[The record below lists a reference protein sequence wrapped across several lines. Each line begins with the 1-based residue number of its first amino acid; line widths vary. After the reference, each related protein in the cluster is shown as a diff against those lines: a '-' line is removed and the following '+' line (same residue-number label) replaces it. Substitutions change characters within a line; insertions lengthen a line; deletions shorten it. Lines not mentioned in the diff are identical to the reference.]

1 MNALPSSLSAVVNA
15 EPIIALDAIERS
27 FGLVQALR
35 GITLSLRPGRA
46 LALVGESG
54 CGKTTCARIIAR
66 LDKPTGG
73 RLFFRGQELT
83 ARGEAGAERS
93 YRREVQ
99 MVFQDPFSS
108 LNPAFTVSHHLA
120 RPLQLHRQSG
130 VKADL
135 AQEITRLLAS
145 VGLEPE
151 VTRQKFPH
159 ELSGGQRQR
168 VNIARAL
175 AVAPSVLVADEPTS
189 MLDVSI
195 RKDILD
201 LLARVKREND
211 LAMLYITHDIA
222 TAAHVAEEIVVMFAG
237 QMVEWGDTDAVLS
250 DPRHPYTRLLLSAVP
265 DGSRPFVT
273 GGSARFLEQAEKVR
287 SLSRPESADIEQ
299 VGPNHF
305 IRALGVSNARLP
317 KS

>member
-1 MNALPSSLSAVVNA
+1 MKA
-15 EPIIALDAIERS
+15 EPNPVTAEAVIRLEDIKRDFGAVRALKGVS
-27 FGLVQALR
+27 F
-35 GITLSLRPGRA
+35 SLFPGRA

-83 ARGEAGAERS
+83 ARGETGDGHR

-120 RPLQLHRQSG
+120 RPLQLHRPAG
-130 VKADL
+130 ARTEL
-135 AQEITRLLAS
+135 AEEIARLLAS
-145 VGLEPE
+145 VGLDPD
-151 VTRQKFPH
+151 VTRRKFPH

-237 QMVEWGDTDAVLS
+237 QMVEWGDTERVLS
-250 DPRHPYTRLLLSAVP
+250 HPSHPYTRLLLSAVP

-287 SLSRPESADIEQ
+287 ALSRPESTVIEQ

-305 IRALGVSNARLP
+305 IRAPGVSNAGMH

>member
-1 MNALPSSLSAVVNA
+1 MKAEANPVVAEAVIRL
-15 EPIIALDAIERS
+15 EGIERNFGAVRALKGVS
-27 FGLVQALR
+27 F
-35 GITLSLRPGRA
+35 SLFPGRA

-66 LDKPTGG
+66 LDGPTDG

-83 ARGEAGAERS
+83 ARGQAGAEHR

-120 RPLQLHRQSG
+120 RPLQLHRPSG
-130 VKADL
+130 AKADL
-135 AQEITRLLAS
+135 AEEITRLLAS
-145 VGLEPE
+145 VGLEPD

-237 QMVEWGDTDAVLS
+237 QMVEWGDTERVLS

-287 SLSRPESADIEQ
+287 SLSRPESAVIEQ

-305 IRALGVSNARLP
+305 IRALGVSNAEMP

>member
-1 MNALPSSLSAVVNA
+1 MRAETKPVVAEAVIRLEEIQRNFGPVHALKGVSFSL
-15 EPIIALDAIERS
+15 
-27 FGLVQALR
+27 F
-35 GITLSLRPGRA
+35 PGRA

-66 LDKPTGG
+66 LDRATGG
-73 RLFFRGQELT
+73 KLFFRGREMS
-83 ARGEAGAERS
+83 ARGTAQDEHL

-130 VKADL
+130 SKAEL
-135 AQEITRLLAS
+135 AEEIARVLAS
-145 VGLEPE
+145 VGLEPDLT
-151 VTRQKFPH
+151 TRKFPH

-201 LLARVKREND
+201 LLAKVKRENE

-237 QMVEWGDTDAVLS
+237 QMVEWGDTATVLS

-287 SLSRPESADIEQ
+287 SLSRPESAVIEQ

-305 IRALGVSNARLP
+305 IRALGVS
-317 KS
+317 S

>member
-1 MNALPSSLSAVVNA
+1 MKAEANPVITEAVIRLEDIKRDFGAVRALKGVSFSL
-15 EPIIALDAIERS
+15 
-27 FGLVQALR
+27 F
-35 GITLSLRPGRA
+35 PGRA

-83 ARGEAGAERS
+83 ARGETEDEHR

-120 RPLQLHRQSG
+120 RPLQLHRPSG
-130 VKADL
+130 ARADL
-135 AQEITRLLAS
+135 AEEIGRLLAS
-145 VGLEPE
+145 VGLEPD

-237 QMVEWGDTDAVLS
+237 QMVEWGDTEKVLS
-250 DPRHPYTRLLLSAVP
+250 DPSHPYTRLLLSAVP

-273 GGSARFLEQAEKVR
+273 GGSARFLEQAERVR
-287 SLSRPESADIEQ
+287 ALSRPESTVIEQ

-305 IRALGVSNARLP
+305 IRALGVSNAGML

>member
-1 MNALPSSLSAVVNA
+1 MKPHIQAVTA
-15 EPIIALDAIERS
+15 EPVVRLEDVQRHFGSVLALKSVS
-27 FGLVQALR
+27 F
-35 GITLSLRPGRA
+35 SLFAGKA

-66 LDKPTGG
+66 LDKPTAGKI
-73 RLFFRGQELT
+73 LVRGQDRS
-83 ARGEAGAERS
+83 ARGSGKEERM
-93 YRREVQ
+93 YRKDVQ

-108 LNPAFTVSHHLA
+108 LNPAFTINHHLA
-120 RPLQLHRQSG
+120 RPLQLHG
-130 VKADL
+130 GDKPKAERD
-135 AQEITRLLAS
+135 EDISRLLVS
-145 VGLEPE
+145 VGLDPTL
-151 VTRQKFPH
+151 TRQKFPH

-237 QMVEWGDTDAVLS
+237 QMVEWGNTETVLS
-250 DPRHPYTRLLLSAVP
+250 APKHPYTQLLLSAVP
-265 DGSRPFVT
+265 HGGRRFVT
-273 GGSARFLEQAEKVR
+273 GGSARFLEQAEKIR
-287 SLSRPESADIEQ
+287 ALTRPVSTTVEQ
-299 VGPNHF
+299 VGTNHF
-305 IRALGVSNARLP
+305 MRALAASN
-317 KS
+317 

>member
-1 MNALPSSLSAVVNA
+1 MKPQLQASPA
-15 EPIIALDAIERS
+15 EPVIRLDDVQRHFGSVHALKGIS
-27 FGLVQALR
+27 F
-35 GITLSLRPGRA
+35 SLFAGRA

-66 LDKPTGG
+66 LDKPSGG
-73 RLFFRGQELT
+73 KLLFRGQDRT
-83 ARGEAGAERS
+83 ARGSGNDERM
-93 YRREVQ
+93 YRKDVQ

-108 LNPAFTVSHHLA
+108 LNPAFTVNHHLA
-120 RPLQLHRQSG
+120 RPLQLHGEDKPKVERDDDIS
-130 VKADL
+130 
-135 AQEITRLLAS
+135 RLLAS
-145 VGLEPE
+145 VGLDPAL
-151 VTRQKFPH
+151 TRQKFPH

-175 AVAPSVLVADEPTS
+175 AVSPSVLVADEPTS

-201 LLARVKREND
+201 LLARVKQEND

-237 QMVEWGDTDAVLS
+237 HMVEWGDSDAVLAA
-250 DPRHPYTRLLLSAVP
+250 PKHPYTRLLLSAVP
-265 DGSRPFVT
+265 DGGRRFVT
-273 GGSARFLEQAEKVR
+273 GGSARFLEEAERVR
-287 SLSRPESADIEQ
+287 ALSRPASTVVEQ

-305 IRALGVSNARLP
+305 MRALVASN
-317 KS
+317 

>member
-1 MNALPSSLSAVVNA
+1 MRAETNLSTAPLPL
-15 EPIIALDAIERS
+15 IRLDGITQQ
-27 FGLVQALR
+27 FGPVQALR
-35 GITLSLRPGRA
+35 GVNFSLYPGRA

-66 LDKPTGG
+66 LDRPSGG
-73 RLFFRGQELT
+73 TLLFRGQDFTL
-83 ARGEAGAERS
+83 RGTPKEERR
-93 YRREVQ
+93 YRKDVQ

-108 LNPAFTVSHHLA
+108 LNPAFSVSHHLS
-120 RPLQLHRQSG
+120 RPLELHGRFASKAELDARIDQL
-130 VKADL
+130 L
-135 AQEITRLLAS
+135 ES
-145 VGLEPE
+145 VGLDPA
-151 VTRQKFPH
+151 VSRRKFPH

-175 AVAPSVLVADEPTS
+175 AVDPSVLVADEPTS

-201 LLARVKREND
+201 LLARVKAENE
-211 LAMLYITHDIA
+211 LALLYITHDIA

-237 QMVEWGDTDAVLS
+237 QMVEWGDTNAVLG

-265 DGSRPFVT
+265 VGGRPFIT

-287 SLSRPESADIEQ
+287 NVSRPASTVIEQ
-299 VGPNHF
+299 VGANHF
-305 IRALGVSNARLP
+305 AAVPGNADQ
-317 KS
+317 

>member
-1 MNALPSSLSAVVNA
+1 MNAEAHPSIAGPVIRLDDIRRQFGPVHALKGVSFSL
-15 EPIIALDAIERS
+15 
-27 FGLVQALR
+27 F
-35 GITLSLRPGRA
+35 PGRA

-73 RLFFRGQELT
+73 SLFFRGQDLT
-83 ARGEAGAERS
+83 ARGTAKEERL
-93 YRREVQ
+93 YRKDVQ

-120 RPLQLHRQSG
+120 RPLQLHGHDTSRAALEDG
-130 VKADL
+130 
-135 AQEITRLLAS
+135 ITGLLAS
-145 VGLEPE
+145 VGLDPA
-151 VTRQKFPH
+151 VSKQKFPH

-201 LLARVKREND
+201 LLARVKQENE

-237 QMVEWGDTDAVLS
+237 QMVEWGNTEAVLS
-250 DPRHPYTRLLLSAVP
+250 NPRHPYTQLLLSAVP
-265 DGSRPFVT
+265 DGGRPFVT
-273 GGSARFLEQAEKVR
+273 GGSARFLEQAERVR
-287 SLSRPESADIEQ
+287 SLSRPESAVIEQ
-299 VGPNHF
+299 IGSNHF
-305 IRALGVSNARLP
+305 MRALGAQT
-317 KS
+317 